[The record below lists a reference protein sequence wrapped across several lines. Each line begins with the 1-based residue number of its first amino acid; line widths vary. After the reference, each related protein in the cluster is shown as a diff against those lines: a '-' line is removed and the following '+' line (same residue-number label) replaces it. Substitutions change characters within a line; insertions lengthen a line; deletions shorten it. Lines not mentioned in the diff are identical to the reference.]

1 MRDDDLIEKR
11 LTYVVDAVERLR
23 LHARP
28 DRLPD
33 DPVQLGFVEHTL
45 QTAIQAML
53 DVASS
58 VVSSLHLGEPRTNAE
73 LFDRLASAGWIP
85 TGRVEVYRRIVG
97 FRNILVHRYVEV
109 DPAVVRSILDHHVD
123 DLLAFVREVRD
134 RPQRRES

>member
-1 MRDDDLIEKR
+1 MTDDDLLEKR
-11 LTYVVDAVERLR
+11 LAYVVDSVERLR
-23 LHARP
+23 VHARP
-28 DRLPD
+28 ERLLE

-85 TGRVEVYRRIVG
+85 SARVEVYRRIVG

-109 DPAVVRSILDHHVD
+109 DPAVVRSILDRHVD
-123 DLLAFVREVRD
+123 DLLAFVREVRG
-134 RPQRRES
+134 RPRRAEG